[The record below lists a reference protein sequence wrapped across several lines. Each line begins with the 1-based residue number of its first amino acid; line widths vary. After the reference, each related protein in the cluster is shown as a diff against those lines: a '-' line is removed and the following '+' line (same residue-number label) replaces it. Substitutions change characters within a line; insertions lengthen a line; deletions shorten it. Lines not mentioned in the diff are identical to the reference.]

1 LVGDV
6 GGVFVGFSRFIVAIG
21 LFFLF
26 ILAATNTVQGSPIAT
41 PNGQCYVTSYSSME
55 MYGLTTSIE
64 NNRIVIGDE
73 LFIESNC
80 EGTIQVE
87 SKLFDTRTFNSG
99 LIIIEMPT
107 GYGNMTISGD
117 NWNVT
122 YQNVT
127 FMSYGSYY
135 QGIIN
140 EYKGNLPAQVD
151 INEDELAFREI
162 TASLSTLVL
171 AWIGSVMIVDRFARY
186 WVDKFMI
193 EEVI

>member
-1 LVGDV
+1 
-6 GGVFVGFSRFIVAIG
+6 
-21 LFFLF
+21 
-26 ILAATNTVQGSPIAT
+26 
-41 PNGQCYVTSYSSME
+41 ME

-64 NNRIVIGDE
+64 NNRLVIGDE

-107 GYGNMTISGD
+107 GYGNMTISGE

-162 TASLSTLVL
+162 TASISTLVL